1 MKKIVLLLMLALFAA
16 ALPAQQRKGSGKA
29 PSAQQK
35 TVRKKT
41 TPAKKT
47 TPVKK
52 STPKKT
58 GTPVRQQNKQQK
70 SPTVK
75 GLQNERKELQAK
87 RAANQRKQEELKR
100 GVKQGME
107 NLMILDQEIAQKR
120 RVVDTIRNDIDQL
133 TSYIGLL
140 DRQLIIL
147 QEELEERRTRY
158 MKSLRYM
165 HRHRSAQ
172 DQLMFVFS
180 ADNFN
185 QMYRRLRFSREYAAY
200 QRAQGEA
207 VKLKRQQVEE
217 KKRELAESRHEKNTL
232 LERGEREKKLLEGKQ
247 NEQKVQVNQLK
258 KQQKTVEALILEQQR
273 REEELNARIDQLIAE
288 EIAREKAR
296 IEAEKKRK
304 AEELARKERERQEQ
318 ERRLAEAKAREEK
331 AKAEALA
338 AKTAKEKA
346 AAKQRQ
352 LEAENDRKT
361 AERHVEESKKAISD
375 YTTSN
380 FTNADPD
387 QKLSGSFASNK
398 GHLPM
403 PITGAYQVVRGF
415 GSNVVDGMKNVHLS
429 SKGLHLKGQPGAK
442 ARCVFDGVVSKI
454 YSTGNSYIVMV
465 RHGKYISVYCD
476 LASVSVA
483 AGQKVSTNQTLGAL
497 GSNNTMQFQ
506 LRNWTELLNPRPWLR
521 R

>member
-1 MKKIVLLLMLALFAA
+1 MQADQKRLKKDIENQKRKKQQLDQQVKKQMQDVLALNGEISEKQRTIDTIKTDIDSLDRNLVLLN
-16 ALPAQQRKGSGKA
+16 AQMD
-29 PSAQQK
+29 
-35 TVRKKT
+35 T
-41 TPAKKT
+41 
-47 TPVKK
+47 
-52 STPKKT
+52 
-58 GTPVRQQNKQQK
+58 
-70 SPTVK
+70 
-75 GLQNERKELQAK
+75 L
-87 RAANQRKQEELKR
+87 KQELK
-100 GVKQGME
+100 
-107 NLMILDQEIAQKR
+107 KR
-120 RVVDTIRNDIDQL
+120 QN
-133 TSYIGLL
+133 SYA
-140 DRQLIIL
+140 
-147 QEELEERRTRY
+147 Y
-158 MKSLRYM
+158 SVRYM
-165 HRHRSAQ
+165 HRNR
-172 DQLMFVFS
+172 QLKNKMMFYFS
-180 ADNFN
+180 AENVN
-185 QMYRRLRFSREYAAY
+185 QMYRRTRFMNEYATY
-200 QRAQGEA
+200 QKAQGEA
-207 VKLKRQQVEE
+207 VKIKQQQVAKKQEE
-217 KKRELAESRHEKNTL
+217 INLSKNKKNTL
-232 LERGEREKKLLEGKQ
+232 LEKGKREQQLM
-247 NEQKVQVNQLK
+247 EQQQA
-258 KQQKTVEALILEQQR
+258 QQKKMVLQLQKEQRTVQELIKKEQQ
-273 REEELNARIDQLIAE
+273 EEAALNAKIEKLIAE

-304 AEELARKERERQEQ
+304 AEELARKERERQER

-352 LEAENDRKT
+352 LEAENDRKI

-398 GHLPM
+398 GRLPM

-476 LASVSVA
+476 LASVSVSS
-483 AGQKVSTNQTLGAL
+483 GQKVTTNQTLGAL